1 MRQEAVRIDGDRPLQ
16 ELLGAGVVAALVV
29 DDAAVDEPLVVVR
42 LDLQDAGEVAQRR
55 LAVGLVEVG
64 LAEEVGELVVAAVEL
79 VGGLQGRH
87 RALDVEGEEGVL
99 GVLQVLEEELPL
111 VAVVEAGDALL
122 GGQEALALLQ
132 GEELVVHLGL
142 PELAPLVPADVLLL
156 LQQLAQ
162 GGEAGLVDE
171 DVLLLLVQ
179 GAEELADGLGGALDR
194 LLEDRDPLEQVLVEG
209 EALLAA
215 LLVGLLLLAQGAREH
230 QQLLVAADAEFVVVP
245 VRSATDLAVHPSS
258 YFPSSVRRRSR
269 GPTCGRASR
278 RRPS

>member
-1 MRQEAVRIDGDRPLQ
+1 MGQEAVRIDGDRPLQ
-16 ELLGAGVVAALVV
+16 MLLGAGVVAALVV
-29 DDAAVDEPLVVVR
+29 DDAAVDEALVVVR
-42 LDLQDAGEVAQRR
+42 LDLQHAGEVAQGG

-79 VGGLQGRH
+79 VGGLQGAH
-87 RALDVEGEEGVL
+87 GALDVEGEEGVL

-132 GEELVVHLGL
+132 GQELVVHLGL
-142 PELAPLVPADVLLL
+142 PELAPLVPADVLLG

-179 GAEELADGLGGALDR
+179 GAEELADGLGRALDR
-194 LLEDRDPLEQVLVEG
+194 LLQDRDPLEQVLVEG

-230 QQLLVAADAEFVVVP
+230 QELLVAADAELVIVP
-245 VRSATDLAVHPSS
+245 VGCSTDLAVHPRPT
-258 YFPSSVRRRSR
+258 FLPRTRRSR
-269 GPTCGRASR
+269 GPTCGPAGR